1 MKTKVKHPGFR
12 NFVRHYLL
20 KIIFALVIIE
30 LVVIAYF
37 QNRNQ
42 IPQAQDDETSV
53 APGAFVDIPVLVNDT
68 DKDIEDKLTIVTVS
82 EPEHGEAEIRNRT
95 IRYSPETGF
104 TGTDRFT
111 YTISDSK
118 DSSKP
123 ATVTVTVKAAET
135 DS

>member
-1 MKTKVKHPGFR
+1 MRTKVKHPGFR
-12 NFVRHYLL
+12 NFIRHYLL

-37 QNRNQ
+37 QNRNRL
-42 IPQAQDDETSV
+42 PVAQDDEASV

-68 DKDIEDKLTIVTVS
+68 DKDIEDKLVIQEIS
-82 EPEHGEAEIRNRT
+82 KPEHGEAEIRNRI
-95 IRYSPETGF
+95 IRYTPETGF
-104 TGTDRFT
+104 TGTDHFT

-123 ATVTVTVKAAET
+123 ATVTMTVKT
-135 DS
+135 DSEN